1 MAEFGV
7 DVDRILEN
15 SERIKNSATRI
26 NELGY
31 SLDEIRKGG
40 VFYASVG
47 SMVDE
52 SVRRQFER
60 ILNEA
65 AKMDSFANAL
75 QLIADKYCET
85 EKLLI
90 SNITGE
96 GANAQSNGLGAAS
109 EAENEDNRN
118 WVQKFWDWITGKD
131 SNREPTP
138 EEQEKAANEAMKKQM
153 KEVLRDSKYSKWN
166 WEHASIEER
175 KQILQ
180 DYMNEVIRIYG
191 LQDVDATIHWDP
203 DATYERSKI
212 TWGYY
217 SPDYHTV
224 TLNES
229 VLSGQY
235 GNWDSYDLLET
246 IGHELRHAYQ
256 YEAVAHPDR
265 FTVSQGTLDTWKH
278 NIDNYLDSDTYGYKA
293 YRDQPI
299 EVDARDFQVKRFNW
313 FGLF

>member
-1 MAEFGV
+1 MAEFSV
-7 DVDRILEN
+7 DVDRVLEN
-15 SERIKNSATRI
+15 SERIKNSAVRI
-26 NELGY
+26 NELGQ

-40 VFYASVG
+40 VFFAATG
-47 SMVDE
+47 SIVDT
-52 SVRRQFER
+52 SVRSQFER
-60 ILNEA
+60 LLSEA

-75 QLIADKYCET
+75 QLIADKYSET

-96 GANAQSNGLGAAS
+96 GAANKSNGTQSAS

-118 WVQKFWDWITGKD
+118 WFQKFWDWITGND
-131 SNREPTP
+131 PNREPTP

-153 KEVLRDSKYSKWN
+153 KDVLRDSKYSKWN
-166 WEHASIEER
+166 WEHSSIEER
-175 KQILQ
+175 KRILQ

-191 LQDVDATIHWDP
+191 LQDVDTTIHWDP
-203 DATYERSKI
+203 EATYEQSKI

-217 SPDYHTV
+217 SPDYQTV

-229 VLSGQY
+229 VLSGRY

-256 YEAVAHPDR
+256 HEAVNHPDR
-265 FTVSQGTLDTWKH
+265 FTVSQGTLDTWSH
-278 NIDNYLDSDTYGYKA
+278 NFDNYLDADTYGFEA
-293 YRDQPI
+293 YRNQPI

-313 FGLF
+313 FGWF